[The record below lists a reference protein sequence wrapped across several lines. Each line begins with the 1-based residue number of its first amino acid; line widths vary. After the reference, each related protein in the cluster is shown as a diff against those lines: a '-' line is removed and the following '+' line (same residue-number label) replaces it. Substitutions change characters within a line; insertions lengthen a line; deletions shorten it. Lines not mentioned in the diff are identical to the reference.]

1 MYKQIGTT
9 DSTSNT
15 IHTLLLSRKNEQT
28 HHTQK
33 DIAEIRVVR
42 CPDCEHSKI
51 GGEDKAFSVD
61 VITGKEELIYVLDE
75 LFTSNLFHKAAGH
88 EYDYYLPL

>member
-1 MYKQIGTT
+1 MWYSNVLVYKQIGTI

-42 CPDCEHSKI
+42 CPDGEHSKI
-51 GGEDKAFSVD
+51 GSEDKAFPVD
-61 VITGKEELIYVLDE
+61 VITGKEELI
-75 LFTSNLFHKAAGH
+75 
-88 EYDYYLPL
+88 